1 MHITEI
7 QTFAISKKAAFHF
20 SFDLRYVYRDKYNSY
35 FLRNTEKEFKL
46 RDSSSYELLIFNF
59 RLLSVVR
66 FNNDLTLIT
75 VQMSTKISIYSI
87 KACSLIVYWSSH
99 SKQIFNIHNKNDV
112 LLKVLSKSS
121 QASLLGKKKKS
132 IKNGKIFVWYSTAKS
147 LQNIQSNPFEFVVN
161 LSVEGPILV
170 AKMKRKLSRVL
181 RFDRLI
187 FL

>member
-112 LLKVLSKSS
+112 LLKVLSSKPTWQEKKVHKKQQNICMIFHSKKSS
-121 QASLLGKKKKS
+121 KYTK
-132 IKNGKIFVWYSTAKS
+132 
-147 LQNIQSNPFEFVVN
+147 
-161 LSVEGPILV
+161 
-170 AKMKRKLSRVL
+170 
-181 RFDRLI
+181 
-187 FL
+187 